1 MKQEHE
7 VYKGVI
13 TFIAQKITDRSIF
26 IFEEPFSRVRAKTI
40 DSFQWRSSALLQF
53 FDKLNAKNKTKITS
67 KGISFTNSKQ
77 GLLRFAEFLG
87 KRKSK

>member
-40 DSFQWRSSALLQF
+40 DSFQ
-53 FDKLNAKNKTKITS
+53 
-67 KGISFTNSKQ
+67 
-77 GLLRFAEFLG
+77 
-87 KRKSK
+87 